1 MSYHSEIHFT
11 LDTICPW
18 TYLAKR
24 RLARAI
30 ATLPSDCPVTF
41 TVVYKPYQ
49 LFPEASQEGE
59 GKYEWYKRAKYD
71 ESEDKMQMYMA
82 LMSAY
87 GRGEGIE
94 YKFGGTVANTLHA
107 HRTIQHFQVLKGP
120 EVADQLIDS
129 LYRQYFEEEQHPSSV
144 ETLVAAA
151 MEAGI
156 DEKEARAFVED
167 EDQGLVDVKMAVRE
181 QCGNGIDSVPY
192 IVLEGKRRDITLIG
206 CKESDEYRRALA
218 QIAKESQ

>member
-1 MSYHSEIHFT
+1 LRALASLTHTSR
-11 LDTICPW
+11 

-24 RLARAI
+24 RLHRAL

-59 GKYEWYKRAKYD
+59 GKYEWYKRSKYD

-82 LMSAY
+82 LMTAY

-107 HRTIQHFQVLKGP
+107 HRV
-120 EVADQLIDS
+120 S

-167 EDQGLVDVKMAVRE
+167 EDEGLGDVKMAVRE
-181 QCGNGIDSVPY
+181 QNGNGIDSVPY
-192 IVLEGKRRDITLIG
+192 IVLEGKRRDITLVG